1 MKLATLRN
9 HRRDG
14 QLVVVSRDLQRMRA
28 LSECP
33 TLQDALDQWDRM
45 QPALQRVAD
54 ELEVLQGAFEAF
66 NPEACAAPLP
76 RAYQWLDASAYLNHV
91 ELVRRARGADT
102 PEELRRDPLMYQGGS
117 DDFLGAHDPI
127 EAADEA
133 FGIDLEAEVV
143 VITGDVPLGC
153 SAEAALGAVRLVG
166 LANDVTLRHLV
177 PPEIAKGFGF
187 LQSKPA
193 TALSPVF
200 ATPDELG
207 PHWRGGK
214 LHLPLVSTL
223 NGERLGAP
231 NAGVDMD
238 FDFGRLIAH
247 AARTRRLVAGTIVGS
262 GTVSNRDPAAGVSCL
277 AERRVRE
284 QLGGASTLTPFLR
297 GGDRVRIEMRD
308 PDGHSL
314 FGAIAQTV
322 RIGGVPA

>member
-9 HRRDG
+9 HQRDG

-28 LSECP
+28 PLDCN
-33 TLQDALDQWDRM
+33 TLQDALDRWDSV
-45 QPALQRVAD
+45 QPMLQRMAD
-54 ELEVLQGAFEAF
+54 ALDAGQAPFEPFDASR
-66 NPEACAAPLP
+66 CAAPLP

-91 ELVRRARGADT
+91 ELVRRARGAEM
-102 PEELRRDPLMYQGGS
+102 PEQLRDDPLMYQGGS
-117 DDFLGAHDPI
+117 DDFLAATDPI
-127 EAADEA
+127 RAADEA

-143 VITGDVPLGC
+143 VVTGDVPLGC
-153 SAEAALGAVRLVG
+153 DAQQALHHVRLVG
-166 LANDVTLRHLV
+166 LANDTTLRNLV
-177 PPEIAKGFGF
+177 QHELGKGFGF

-193 TALSPVF
+193 TTLSPIF

-207 PHWRGGK
+207 PHWRAGK
-214 LHLPLVSTL
+214 LHLRLESAL

-231 NAGVDMD
+231 DAGVDMD

-247 AARTRRLVAGTIVGS
+247 AARTRRLVAGTIIGS

-284 QLGGASTLTPFLR
+284 QLAGADTLTPFLR
-297 GGDRVRIEMRD
+297 EGDRVRIEMRD
-308 PDGHSL
+308 PAGHSV

-322 RIGGVPA
+322 HIGAHP

>member
-14 QLVVVSRDLQRMRA
+14 QLVVVSRNLQRMRA
-28 LSECP
+28 LPECP

-54 ELEVLQGAFEAF
+54 ELEARQGAFEAF
-66 NPEACAAPLP
+66 HPEACAAPLP

-102 PEELRRDPLMYQGGS
+102 PDELRRDPLMYQGGS

>member
-14 QLVVVSRDLQRMRA
+14 QLVVVSRNLQRMRA
-28 LSECP
+28 LPECP

-54 ELEVLQGAFEAF
+54 ELEARQGAFEAF

-102 PEELRRDPLMYQGGS
+102 PDELRRDPLMYQGGS

>member
-9 HRRDG
+9 HHRDG

-28 LSECP
+28 VPECA
-33 TLQDALDQWDRM
+33 TLQAALDQWDAM
-45 QPALQRVAD
+45 APVLQRVAD
-54 ELEVLQGAFEAF
+54 ELAAGQGPFEAF
-66 NPEACAAPLP
+66 RPGACAAPLP

-91 ELVRRARGADT
+91 ELVRRARGADM
-102 PEELRRDPLMYQGGS
+102 PEELRREPLMYQGGS
-117 DDFLGAHDPI
+117 DDFLGATDPI

-133 FGIDLEAEVV
+133 FGIDLEAEVI
-143 VITGDVPLGC
+143 VITGDVPIGC
-153 SAEAALGAVRLVG
+153 SAEAALGRVRLVG

-193 TALSPVF
+193 TALSPVL

-214 LHLPLVSTL
+214 LHLPLLSEL

-284 QLGGASTLTPFLR
+284 QLGGASALTPFLR
-297 GGDRVRIEMRD
+297 SGDRVRIEMRD

-322 RIGGVPA
+322 RAGVAA

>member
-28 LSECP
+28 LAECP
-33 TLQDALDQWDRM
+33 TLQEALDQWDSL
-45 QPALQRVAD
+45 QPALRRVAD
-54 ELEVLQGAFEAF
+54 ALEAHQGPFEAF
-66 NPEACAAPLP
+66 RPEACAAPLP

-102 PEELRRDPLMYQGGS
+102 PDELRRDPLMYQGGS
-117 DDFLGAHDPI
+117 DDFLGATDPI

-133 FGIDLEAEVV
+133 LGIDLEAEVV

-193 TALSPVF
+193 TALSPVL

-207 PHWRGGK
+207 PHWHGGK

-297 GGDRVRIEMRD
+297 NGDQVRIEMRD
-308 PDGHSL
+308 PDGHSV

>member
-14 QLVVVSRDLQRMRA
+14 QLAVVSRDLQRMRPF
-28 LSECP
+28 LECSS
-33 TLQDALDQWDRM
+33 LQGALDQWDSIA
-45 QPALQRVAD
+45 PALQRVAD
-54 ELEVLQGAFEAF
+54 ELEAHQGPFEAF
-66 NPEACAAPLP
+66 RPDACAAPLP

-91 ELVRRARGADT
+91 ELVRRARGAET
-102 PEELRRDPLMYQGGS
+102 PEKLRSDPLMYQGGS
-117 DDFLGAHDPI
+117 DDFLGATDPI

-143 VITGDVPLGC
+143 IITGDVPLGC
-153 SAEAALGAVRLVG
+153 SAEAALGKVRLVG

-177 PPEIAKGFGF
+177 QPELAKGFGF

-214 LHLPLVSTL
+214 LHLALVTEL

-308 PDGHSL
+308 LDGHSL

-322 RIGGVPA
+322 RIGVPA

>member
-54 ELEVLQGAFEAF
+54 ELEARQGAFEAF

-262 GTVSNRDPAAGVSCL
+262 GTVSNHDPAAGVSCL